1 MGLLWKAVKQGR
13 SRNVF
18 AKLLSRTSSFSFQLA
33 IINRQDTHRI
43 RLVELS
49 VFEASDTKKLFCLND
64 RRLLNDSRCCYI
76 TGGDSSIVVL
86 VALVGGDISFEFFG
100 IYYLVSF
107 RFNIFSL
114 FWFRS

>member
-1 MGLLWKAVKQGR
+1 MSLR
-13 SRNVF
+13 SCFPELPVSLF
-18 AKLLSRTSSFSFQLA
+18 
-33 IINRQDTHRI
+33 

-49 VFEASDTKKLFCLND
+49 VFDAADTKKLFCLND